1 MLRRCMTPNPHSKA
15 KYLSELV
22 DGSGTHQ
29 KDSPMISYDS
39 FFYVDKLTN
48 NKIQLGEAKNLY
60 GPK

>member
-15 KYLSELV
+15 KYLNELI
-22 DGSGTHQ
+22 DSSNTCQ
-29 KDSPMISYDS
+29 KDTRMISYDS

-60 GPK
+60 GSK